1 MENGEFSQCGM
12 WKLKS
17 KLCPIPLDPPTAKLD
32 ENGCL
37 VTNTEELLNLYLDTY
52 SKRLSHRKMKNKYE
66 DIFEL
71 KNESWQMRLKKISG
85 VKTEEWTK
93 NDLN

>member
-52 SKRLSHRKMKNKYE
+52 SKRLSHRKMKNKY
-66 DIFEL
+66 
-71 KNESWQMRLKKISG
+71 
-85 VKTEEWTK
+85 
-93 NDLN
+93 